1 MALHRMWRDGGQTT
15 SGRRRSASFSTFF
28 FPRDKTVSDERFT
41 FGDKRG
47 VSALTPQ
54 GIECGLMI
62 QLF

>member
-1 MALHRMWRDGGQTT
+1 MERWRADNL
-15 SGRRRSASFSTFF
+15 REEEKCFVLYFF